1 MLGSCSGLAFSGL
14 GGDLKFQ
21 SSPGGSL
28 DLKHL
33 GGCSPDS
40 ASGCPACRRRYWGRM
55 AAFQASSLYG
65 SRRPHPLPPAA
76 GKVGGGRGR
85 AGGLPRPLRHPSG
98 GRGVIHPSNGLG
110 RGDWGRLLGGGP
122 AGPEIDCRRPP
133 PPLCPARSA
142 GAPSGDVLGKLGI
155 REQKEAG

>member
-1 MLGSCSGLAFSGL
+1 MLGSRSGLAFSGL

-40 ASGCPACRRRYWGRM
+40 ASGCPTCRRRYWRRM
-55 AAFQASSLYG
+55 ASFQASSLYG

-85 AGGLPRPLRHPSG
+85 AGGLPRPLRHSSG
-98 GRGVIHPSNGLG
+98 GRGVIHPSNDDPGIEPGSPTLQA
-110 RGDWGRLLGGGP
+110 DFFFLPTELP
-122 AGPEIDCRRPP
+122 
-133 PPLCPARSA
+133 
-142 GAPSGDVLGKLGI
+142 GKS
-155 REQKEAG
+155 